1 MNSPNIHIAAIS
13 GSLRQNSLNRQ
24 LINAAAQNLPENTT
38 FEFLEISEIP
48 LFNQDLE
55 KNKLPDAVLDF
66 LNALQRADAVV
77 IATPEYNYSIPGVLK
92 NALDWA
98 SRSQNGKPGPLNEKP
113 LAIMGAGGR
122 AGTAR
127 AQNHLRQI
135 ASHLN
140 MVTINKPE
148 VLITT
153 SAPRVFD
160 ENGKLIDNIAINL
173 IRQLLVNL
181 VVFTRKINSH
191 RFSSIS
197 MN

>member
-13 GSLRQNSLNRQ
+13 GSLRQKSLNRQ

-38 FEFLEISEIP
+38 FEFLEISEFP

-66 LNALQRADAVV
+66 LNALQRADAVL

-92 NALDWA
+92 NAIDWA
-98 SRSQNGKPGPLNEKP
+98 SRPQNGKPGPLNEKP

-140 MVTINKPE
+140 MYTINKPE

-160 ENGKLIDNIAINL
+160 ENGKLIDSIAINL
-173 IRQLLVNL
+173 IRQLLMNL
-181 VVFTRKINSH
+181 VIFTRKINSH